1 LKKKVLIIGFGSIGK
16 RHAKILKKFKNIS
29 KIYILTKQNCNT
41 YNKIKNISEV
51 NKINPDYILICS
63 RTSDHFKYLSY
74 LEKKMNNKI
83 ILVEKPLFKNY
94 KNFKIK
100 KNKVFVGYNL
110 RYHPLIKFIK
120 NYVNNKKIFTVN
132 ISCYSY
138 LPYWRKN
145 INYKK
150 SNSAKKKY
158 GGGVLLELSHEIDYF
173 QWIFNDIKKINY
185 VKIKKISNLKINTED
200 CTSIAGKTNSVN
212 FFIDLNY
219 FSLYEQRLIIIHGKN
234 FTLKADL
241 INNSIET
248 FEQNKKKIMNYKIN
262 KNYTYIKQHKSLL
275 ENNYSNA
282 CSYKEGQRLMHLF
295 DKIKSFKN

>member
-1 LKKKVLIIGFGSIGK
+1 MKKKVLIIGFGSIGK
-16 RHAKILKKFKNIS
+16 KHAKILKKFKDIS
-29 KIYILTKQNCNT
+29 KIYILTKQSCNT

-158 GGGVLLELSHEIDYF
+158 GGGALLELSHEIDYF
-173 QWIFNDIKKINY
+173 QWIFSDIKKINY

-200 CTSIAGKTNSVN
+200 CASIAGKTNSVN

-219 FSLYEQRLIIIHGKN
+219 FSLYEQRLIIVHGKN
-234 FTLKADL
+234 FTLRADL
-241 INNSIET
+241 INNSIEI

-262 KNYTYIKQHKSLL
+262 KNHTCIKQHKSLL

-282 CSYKEGQRLMHLF
+282 STYKEGQRLMYLF